1 MHDFSSLQARSSMNL
16 QQFYK
21 NMRSAYDK
29 YLETVSPITASEG
42 LVPLEQLPN
51 NNLKKNLERYKKKID
66 RAKEK
71 LVRSINSNPKLRD
84 KILGELKQPS
94 ENVKK
99 LVKSAADDVFSALD
113 PAIKFVDP
121 VTGEPVNRSADVLF
135 MFIEQALLS
144 VAGAGSAAGVA
155 IAVSA
160 SGIAAGAVAGVLGA
174 FGIGITAVMAALVIF
189 AFLDKEHFF
198 ERSKVISNKKYIMRI
213 HDDAKNVIKCMND
226 SAKFTKEFI
235 KKNPSNA
242 SKNDP
247 ADEYEIPNEVY
258 EIFDKFLDS
267 QKKLWGPYTT
277 AEGREYFEPF
287 KRKHGKHLTG
297 FRSVSDNKQSTEIG
311 RCKIAL
317 ANTWKKMQLI
327 KPNK

>member
-1 MHDFSSLQARSSMNL
+1 MEAVVKFLVSGAAVSLLAVG
-16 QQFYK
+16 F
-21 NMRSAYDK
+21 
-29 YLETVSPITASEG
+29 
-42 LVPLEQLPN
+42 
-51 NNLKKNLERYKKKID
+51 
-66 RAKEK
+66 
-71 LVRSINSNPKLRD
+71 
-84 KILGELKQPS
+84 
-94 ENVKK
+94 
-99 LVKSAADDVFSALD
+99 
-113 PAIKFVDP
+113 
-121 VTGEPVNRSADVLF
+121 
-135 MFIEQALLS
+135 
-144 VAGAGSAAGVA
+144 AGSIAFAGIPA
-155 IAVSA
+155 T
-160 SGIAAGAVAGVLGA
+160 A
-174 FGIGITAVMAALVIF
+174 FAAALAAVVIF
-189 AFLDKEHFF
+189 AFLSDSHFF

-226 SAKFTKEFI
+226 YAKFIKEFI
-235 KKNPSNA
+235 KKNPANV

-277 AEGREYFEPF
+277 VEGREYFETL